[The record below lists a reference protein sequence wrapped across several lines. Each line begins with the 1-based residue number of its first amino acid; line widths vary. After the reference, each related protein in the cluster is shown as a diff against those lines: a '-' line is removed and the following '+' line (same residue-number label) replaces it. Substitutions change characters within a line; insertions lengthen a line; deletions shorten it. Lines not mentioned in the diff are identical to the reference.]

1 MFKTAVGLRA
11 DHVGSLLRP
20 KRLIERRYAADRA
33 YDPAALRVLEDE
45 CIRAVVALQ
54 EEAGLEIVTDGEYRR
69 SSWRSGF
76 SGHIDGLVDRTA
88 QAEVNKRGLVDMG
101 SFIMDAAPSTQG
113 KLRRVSGIATEEFRF
128 LRSVTS
134 RVAKVTLPAPSFI
147 HFFGGE
153 NAINRSAYPDLDS
166 FYADL
171 TNVYIE
177 EIAELAMLGATYVQL
192 DDAPL
197 GFLCDVGIRG
207 RMAAAGIN
215 VDDLIDLYVEMLNT
229 VIAAAPKQMMLAVHI
244 CRGNSMGKA
253 GGAGSFEPMAKRVFN
268 KLIAR
273 RLLLEFD
280 EPHNADL
287 SPLRYISDDKTVVLG
302 LISTK
307 SPALESAERLKTR
320 VQEATSY
327 IPLERLCISPQCG
340 FASRDKGTSLTQ
352 DDELA
357 KLRLLVQVAQNIWC

>member
-88 QAEVNKRGLVDMG
+88 QAEVNKRGFVDMG

-287 SPLRYISDDKTVVLG
+287 SPLRYISDDKTIVLG